1 MPFTGYLSKFSGAH
15 MNAKKKG
22 HLIDQAATS
31 APVMSKAQCKR
42 TQHTTVICF
51 TEMTLDIIAHKI
63 IKNLS
68 GGNGRKYA
76 LSYTTTWIST
86 VIHTSLRIHC
96 TSNLPGLVSHTKC
109 TKTSQRNSNSPKKTS
124 HSNSFSP
131 TKKTSRSTPNALKK
145 HKLLSRTQHNTLS
158 PRTRERPRQ
167 IGRAHV

>member
-1 MPFTGYLSKFSGAH
+1 

-109 TKTSQRNSNSPKKTS
+109 TKTSQRNSNSPKKT
-124 HSNSFSP
+124 FSLQFLLTYEKNLSLNPQCTQKAQTPFADP
-131 TKKTSRSTPNALKK
+131 TQHTLAAHTGASTP
-145 HKLLSRTQHNTLS
+145 
-158 PRTRERPRQ
+158 
-167 IGRAHV
+167 